1 MDRKTIMELQKDVDT
16 LNDSI
21 FIDQEYKEH
30 YKEELDAYLK
40 TITRK
45 EFLAALKGKY
55 FIELI
60 GTIKSGIP
68 VKAAKEPQKLT
79 DSINGAK
86 TWLILA
92 KLPAYYIAL
101 FYMPD
106 APRAELEAYL
116 NSAID
121 KKAREI
127 SRNRHK
133 AQKAGTLE
141 GKAPL
146 FTNKLNMLIPSITKK
161 DYTETSKDGELIAAG
176 ARTDTAEIRA
186 RETNGALNTL
196 DANTGMIYLM
206 LQSKLARQLN
216 ADDLNDEQKRTVTLS
231 LKEYK
236 ELRGVSSDAGAR
248 KNLANASKALVCFR
262 SVITFMGENPGD
274 SKTHAISMSNK
285 SEFWGGNLKITFLQE
300 FINEISRG
308 YISELPKELFKIDL
322 QKRPNAFYI
331 SKYLCWYSGYNK
343 QKKHKGANPNMISVE
358 SLLKECR
365 TIPKYEDI
373 KETGQIYDR
382 IISPFI
388 LSLESIALPHEG
400 GFIRYE
406 FTHAKGQELKPG
418 EREALESG
426 RITYDEFI
434 NLYVKFEVL
443 DTQEPKL
450 LDI

>member
-16 LNDSI
+16 LNESI

-45 EFLAALKGKY
+45 EFLAALKRKY

-92 KLPAYYIAL
+92 KLPAYYISL
-101 FYMPD
+101 FYMAD
-106 APRAELEAYL
+106 NTRAELEAYL

-121 KKAREI
+121 KKAREL

-133 AQKAGTLE
+133 KQAETLE
-141 GKAPL
+141 GFKAPMFL
-146 FTNKLNMLIPSITKK
+146 SELSKIIPSVTKK
-161 DYTETSKDGELIAAG
+161 DYTETTAQGDLIAAG
-176 ARTDTAEIRA
+176 IRTANIEIQA
-186 RETNGALNTL
+186 RELNGIINTL
-196 DANTGMIYLM
+196 DINTGMIYFM
-206 LQSKLARQLN
+206 LQSKLAKQLN
-216 ADDLNDEQKRTVTLS
+216 NDNLSDEQKRTVTLS

-236 ELRGVSSDAGAR
+236 ELKGINSEAGAR
-248 KNLANASKALVCFR
+248 KNLKNARLAFMCFFAIR
-262 SVITFMGENPGD
+262 EIFLDDSGEN
-274 SKTHAISMSNK
+274 SKLISLIMTK
-285 SEFWGGNLKITFLQE
+285 ETTYDKGELTIVFE
-300 FINEISRG
+300 PDFIREISKG
-308 YISELPKELFKIDL
+308 NIGELPKELFKIDL

-331 SKYLCWYSGYNK
+331 AKCLCSYGRNAG
-343 QKKHKGANPNMISVE
+343 QQLISVKD
-358 SLLKECR
+358 LLKECR
-365 TIPKYEDI
+365 TIPKYEDR
-373 KETGQIYDR
+373 KETGNIYDR

-388 LSLESIALPHEG
+388 SSLESIALPHEG

-434 NLYVKFEVL
+434 KLYVKFEVL
-443 DTQEPKL
+443 DTEKPKL
-450 LDI
+450 IEI

>member
-16 LNDSI
+16 LNESI

-45 EFLAALKGKY
+45 EFLAALKRKY

-79 DSINGAK
+79 DSISGAK

-121 KKAREI
+121 QKAREI

-133 AQKAGTLE
+133 EQAEPLE
-141 GKAPL
+141 GFKAPL
-146 FTNKLNMLIPSITKK
+146 FTNKLNMLIPSVTKK
-161 DYTETSKDGELIAAG
+161 DYTETNKEGELIAAG

-196 DANTGMIYLM
+196 DVNTGMIYLM

-216 ADDLNDEQKRTVTLS
+216 NNDLSEKQKRTVTLS

-274 SKTHAISMSNK
+274 SKTHAISMANE
-285 SEFWGGNLKITFLQE
+285 SEFWGGNLKIIFLPE
-300 FINEISRG
+300 FIKEISRG
-308 YISELPKELFKIDL
+308 NISELPKELFKIDL

-331 SKYLCWYSGYNK
+331 AKCLCSYGRK
-343 QKKHKGANPNMISVE
+343 AGQQLISVKD
-358 SLLKECR
+358 LLKECR
-365 TIPKYEDI
+365 TIPKYEDK
-373 KETGQIYDR
+373 KETGNIYDR

-388 LSLESIALPHEG
+388 SSLESIRATDDNKN

-434 NLYVKFEVL
+434 KLYVKFEVL
-443 DTQEPKL
+443 DAEKSKL
-450 LDI
+450 IEI

>member
-1 MDRKTIMELQKDVDT
+1 MDRETIINLSKDVQT

-30 YKEELDAYLK
+30 YKEELDADLK
-40 TITRK
+40 AITRK
-45 EFLAALKGKY
+45 EFLEALKKKY
-55 FIELI
+55 YLELL
-60 GTIKSGIP
+60 GTIKTGVP

-92 KLPAYYIAL
+92 KLPAYFIAL

-106 APRAELEAYL
+106 APRIELEYYL

-133 AQKAGTLE
+133 DKAATEAETLE
-141 GKAPL
+141 GFSLPI

-161 DYTETSKDGELIAAG
+161 DYTETNKEGELIAAR

-196 DANTGMIYLM
+196 DINTGMIYLM
-206 LQSKLARQLN
+206 LQSKLAKQLN
-216 ADDLNDEQKRTVTLS
+216 NDDLSDEQKRTVTLT

-236 ELRGVSSDAGAR
+236 DLKGVSSDAGAR
-248 KNLANASKALVCFR
+248 KKLANASKALVCFR
-262 SVITFMGENPGD
+262 SVITFMGKNPGD
-274 SKTHAISMSNK
+274 SKTHAISMANE
-285 SEFWGGNLKITFLQE
+285 SEFWGGNLKITFLPE

-308 YISELPKELFKIDL
+308 NISELPKELFKIDL

-331 SKYLCWYSGYNK
+331 AKRLCSYGKNAG
-343 QKKHKGANPNMISVE
+343 QQLISVKD
-358 SLLKECR
+358 LLKECR
-365 TIPKYEDI
+365 TIPKYEDK
-373 KETGQIYDR
+373 KETGNIYDR

-388 LSLESIALPHEG
+388 SSLESIRATDDNKS

-434 NLYVKFEVL
+434 KLYVKFEVL
-443 DTQEPKL
+443 DTEKPKL
-450 LDI
+450 IEI